1 MVKATKKSLPRN
13 DKSQPAALLATINLH
28 KRLHGVTFKR
38 KAPRAVKEI
47 KKFAAKIMGTS
58 VVRVHEQLNQKVWTK
73 GVRNVP
79 YRIRVKMTR
88 KRNDDE
94 NAKEKMYTLVEWEQ
108 SAVDLKGLKT
118 EKAEITA

>member
-1 MVKATKKSLPRN
+1 MVKATKKMPRN

-47 KKFAAKIMGTS
+47 KKFASKIMGTS
-58 VVRVHEQLNQKVWTK
+58 VVRVHDRLNQKVWSK

-94 NAKEKMYTLVEWEQ
+94 NAAEKMYTLVEWES

-118 EKAEITA
+118 VKAEETA